1 MTTQIIITGQIGS
14 IYTLRSV
21 LIDYSVQEAR
31 GMFNSFILTFE
42 TKKDAVKALSNG
54 RKYLKLDDKQYSYAA
69 GQMLRYDAA
78 TAIIKEIN

>member
-21 LIDYSVQEAR
+21 LMDVNADETR
-31 GMFNSFILTFE
+31 GMFNSFILTFQ
-42 TKKDAVKALSNG
+42 TKKEAVKALSVG
-54 RKYLKLDDKQYSYAA
+54 RKQLKRDGQQYSYAS

-78 TAIIKEIN
+78 TAIIKN